1 MLLPL
6 WVEQVNLQTDK
17 KRSTK
22 GDSDVLP
29 LILLTL
35 SHVVQTHY
43 NYAGAEGASEK
54 IGNLWNNVVGRL
66 HFLTSEIQSPG
77 EFVVRPPREV
87 PPGNKLIRQN
97 HNVA

>member
-1 MLLPL
+1 MD
-6 WVEQVNLQTDK
+6 EIEN
-17 KRSTK
+17 
-22 GDSDVLP
+22 
-29 LILLTL
+29 
-35 SHVVQTHY
+35 
-43 NYAGAEGASEK
+43 AGAEGASEK

-77 EFVVRPPREV
+77 EFVVRTPPGGGGGY

>member
-1 MLLPL
+1 MD
-6 WVEQVNLQTDK
+6 EIEN
-17 KRSTK
+17 
-22 GDSDVLP
+22 
-29 LILLTL
+29 
-35 SHVVQTHY
+35 
-43 NYAGAEGASEK
+43 AGAEGASEK

-77 EFVVRPPREV
+77 EFVVRTPPGGGGY